1 MSYAHLKKRLD
12 AGEVIVLDG
21 ATGTELQRRGAQ
33 MSPEAWCGPAS
44 LDNAD
49 LLTEV
54 HLDYIRAGSDVVT
67 TNTYASG
74 RMMLTPAGYG
84 DRVEEIN
91 KVAIDAAL
99 RARDRAPEGRNV
111 VVGGC
116 LSHMVPHIAGT
127 DLVDPSRTPGPA
139 EMSDAFHEL
148 AGLLKSGGVDHI
160 MLEMMYE
167 PTRTPLA
174 VEAALS
180 TGLPVWFG
188 LSSRFDD
195 AGNVVSFNL
204 ASDIPLQPIIEC
216 IPSQGVD
223 VVNVMHTQSNVVAD
237 TIDMVRTKFS
247 GPVGVYPDSG
257 YFEMPNWNFS
267 EVIEP
272 RRLETFYRDW
282 LDKGV
287 QLLGGCCGLTVDH
300 IRAAAKVRDERR

>member
-1 MSYAHLKKRLD
+1 MSYAQLKKRLD
-12 AGEVIVLDG
+12 AGEVIILDG

-127 DLVDPSRTPGPA
+127 DLVDPTRTPGPA

-167 PTRTPLA
+167 PIRTPLA

-195 AGNVVSFNL
+195 NGKVVSFNL
-204 ASDIPLQPIIEC
+204 ASDISLQPIIDC
-216 IPSQGVD
+216 IPPQGVD

-237 TIDMVRTKFS
+237 TIDMVRTTFS

-272 RRLETFYRDW
+272 VRLETFYREW